1 MLTRTLRVVL
11 GDQLTPNV
19 SLLADG
25 DSARDVVLMVEV
37 ADETQYVPHHKKKII
52 FVLSAMRAFARELRE
67 AGWRVDYVKLDD
79 PGNTGSLTGE
89 LQRAIAQHC
98 PERIVTMEAGE
109 HRVLAMQ
116 RTWSAELGIPTSILP
131 DPRFLCSKEE
141 FAAWAE
147 GRKSLRMEYFYRD
160 MRRKTGLLMEG
171 EEPAGGQWNFD

>member
-109 HRVLAMQ
+109 SSNGAS
-116 RTWSAELGIPTSILP
+116 TDSAPGPGGSS
-131 DPRFLCSKEE
+131 PRPCPRRRP
-141 FAAWAE
+141 AACC
-147 GRKSLRMEYFYRD
+147 GRPC
-160 MRRKTGLLMEG
+160 RR
-171 EEPAGGQWNFD
+171 